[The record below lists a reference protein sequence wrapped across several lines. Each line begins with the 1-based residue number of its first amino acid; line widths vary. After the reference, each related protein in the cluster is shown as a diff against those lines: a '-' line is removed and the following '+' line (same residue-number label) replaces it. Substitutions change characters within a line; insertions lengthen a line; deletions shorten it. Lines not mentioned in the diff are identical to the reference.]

1 MTVKLKKFQP
11 LVEEGVITVEALLKA
26 RDAARARG
34 VEVETVLLK
43 EFGVPRGA
51 LLAALSRHF
60 GCESIQYDE
69 RLPVPSHLFKGL
81 KSDVLARSQWFPVMM
96 AGPTAVIA
104 AVNPESRAVRSEA
117 MGLIP
122 AGAYE
127 FRVALAEDIQ
137 WYIQDY
143 LHARP
148 EFLIGIERTGLALWR
163 NTMAHWR
170 TRLACY
176 RTDLASART
185 GLALLRWGLG
195 IVALSDALMRIKAHP
210 LKPFYVLMLLAGI
223 GFSTGG
229 LAAYVRVRR
238 SRMSTPGEQTLVE
251 VTGATLHFAQD
262 YHLEGA
268 ARKTLKGTMLA
279 RLGDFVTDYS
289 TILPPSPASKER
301 THLARERN
309 MLAAQRTLAACYR
322 TLFSRART
330 GLAFIRTGI
339 SFMGLGFA
347 MSKFLRPGPYSF
359 LDFFLIS
366 AGFLMTVDGFLWY
379 LPVRKEK
386 YGITRNISE

>member
-1 MTVKLKKFQP
+1 MTGKLKKFVP
-11 LVEEGVITVEALLKA
+11 LVEEGVITEEALLKA

-34 VEVETVLLK
+34 VEVERVLLR

-60 GCESIQYDE
+60 GCGSIQYDE
-69 RLPVPSHLFKGL
+69 RLPVPTHLFEGL
-81 KSDVLARSQWFPVMM
+81 KSDVLSRSQWFPVMM
-96 AGPTAVIA
+96 TGATVVIA
-104 AVNPESRAVRSEA
+104 AVNPESRTVRSEA
-117 MGLIP
+117 MKLIP
-122 AGAYE
+122 AEMYE

-148 EFLIGIERTGLALWR
+148 EFLIGIERTGLAFWR
-163 NTMAHWR
+163 NVMAHWR

-176 RTDLASART
+176 RTDLAKART

-210 LKPFYVLMLLAGI
+210 LKPFYALMLLVGI
-223 GFSTGG
+223 VFSLSGFVT
-229 LAAYVRVRR
+229 YVRVRR

-251 VTGATLHFAQD
+251 VTGVTLHFTQE

-268 ARKTLKGTMLA
+268 PGKKTKGTMLA

-309 MLAAQRTLAACYR
+309 MLAAQRTLAGCYR
-322 TLFSRART
+322 TIYARART

-347 MSKFLRPGPYSF
+347 MSKFLRQGPYSF
-359 LDFFLIS
+359 LDFFLIL
-366 AGFLMTVDGFLWY
+366 AGFLMTVDGMLWY

-386 YGITRNISE
+386 YGITRIVSE